1 MELPMIESASEPIL
15 PWDAYNQQLLAQVHP
30 PDWVNPVPADMYDLV
45 VIGAGP
51 AGLVVAAGAAGLGL
65 DLKVALI
72 EKNLMGG
79 DCLNVGC
86 VPSKSLIGSG
96 RIAHQLGQARAL
108 GAAIPQEAAVDF
120 GVVME
125 RLRRIRSTMSH
136 HDSAQRFQQLGVDV
150 FLGQGTFLDRDRV
163 GVGDL
168 TLRFK
173 KAVIATGARASQPE
187 IEGLATSGFLTNE
200 TIFSLT
206 ERPRRLAVIGGG
218 PIGCELAQAFRRLGS
233 EVVLLQRADRL
244 LPQEDPEAGA
254 ILEQV
259 LVAAGVQVC
268 LGSCVRQVISNGSQ
282 KQLEYESGGQVAA
295 VTVDEILVGTGR
307 SPNVQGLNLAVA
319 GVEYDD
325 SLRDGRA
332 ERRGVQVN
340 DYLQTTNPKIYGA
353 GDVCMDW
360 KFTHAADAAAR
371 IVLKN
376 ALFSPFGWGKGKLS
390 DLVMPRVTFT
400 EPEVAQVGEQPE
412 ESRRRGIE
420 VETIYIPLSQ
430 VDRAVIDQETAGFF
444 KIYHQKGTDRITGAT
459 IVANHGGE
467 MISEVTMAIA
477 NRIGLGRVS
486 GVIHPYP
493 TQCAGFKQAADHYR
507 RGLLT
512 PRAKGLLRL
521 LLKLS

>member
-1 MELPMIESASEPIL
+1 MIEAASSLIL
-15 PWDAYNQQLLAQVHP
+15 PLDTYNQQLLAQVHP
-30 PDWVNPVPADMYDLV
+30 PDWVNPVPADIYDLV
-45 VIGAGP
+45 IIGGGP

-65 DLKVALI
+65 GLKVALI
-72 EKNLMGG
+72 EQHLMGG

-86 VPSKSLIGSG
+86 VPSKSLVSSG
-96 RIAHQLGQARAL
+96 RIADQLEQAQAL
-108 GAAIPQEAAVDF
+108 GAAIPSGVTVDF

-125 RLRRIRSTMSH
+125 RLRRIRSTMSY
-136 HDSAQRFQQLGVDV
+136 HDSAHRFRQLGVDV
-150 FLGQGTFLDRDRV
+150 FLGQGAFRGRDRV

-173 KAVIATGARASQPE
+173 KAVIATGARASLPE
-187 IEGLATSGFLTNE
+187 IDGLATSGFLTNE

-206 ERPRRLAVIGGG
+206 ERPQRLTVIGGG

-233 EVVLLQRADRL
+233 EVILLQRADRL
-244 LPQEDPEAGA
+244 LPKEDPEAGA

-259 LVAAGVQVC
+259 LMAAGVQVC
-268 LGSCVRQVISNGSQ
+268 LGSHVRQITNQGSQ
-282 KQLEYESGGQVAA
+282 KRLEYESGGQVAT

-307 SPNVQGLNLAVA
+307 SPNVQDLNLAMA

-325 SLRDGRA
+325 Q
-332 ERRGVQVN
+332 RGVQVN

-360 KFTHAADAAAR
+360 KFTHAADGAAR

-376 ALFSPFGWGKGKLS
+376 ALFAPWGLGKAQLG

-400 EPEVAQVGEQPE
+400 EPEVAQVGQSPE

-420 VETIYIPLSQ
+420 VETIHIPLSQ

-459 IVANHGGE
+459 IVANHAGE

-477 NRIGLGRVS
+477 NQIGLSKVS